1 MIVAPVRPAI
11 RLALLVSLAAGAAIA
26 PDRAWAAEPVVSVWY
41 RGTPAG
47 TPRQS
52 DLGAIRALGFN
63 GIVWPRA
70 NASAESEVT
79 RLAGLVGLKVI
90 VADRPA
96 PITGETA
103 LRPPDRV
110 DIVVT
115 PATSGMI
122 LALAW
127 RAVAHG
133 ARTIAF
139 DSRSPSGAGLEE
151 ADGSLKTWVRT
162 AISLARQLTANANL
176 ANLMRPGP
184 GIIVT
189 PDSAPALD
197 VVFLDGD
204 RSWVVVATN
213 TSAAK
218 VAAAVRLPT
227 GTPYALWVS
236 WLEGPALAMISEPAG
251 PRWMLS
257 MEPQSARVYMIDK
270 VMK

>member
-1 MIVAPVRPAI
+1 MIVAPARLAI
-11 RLALLVSLAAGAAIA
+11 HLALLVALAAGAAIM
-26 PDRAWAAEPVVSVWY
+26 PNRASAAEPVVSVWY

-63 GIVWPRA
+63 GIVWPKA
-70 NASAESEVT
+70 GAASEFEVT
-79 RLAGLVGLKVI
+79 RLAGLVGLKVV
-90 VADRPA
+90 VADRPV
-96 PITGETA
+96 PITAETA

-110 DIVVT
+110 DIVI
-115 PATSGMI
+115 TSETSAMI
-122 LALAW
+122 MALAW

-139 DSRSPSGAGLEE
+139 DSRSPAGAGLEE
-151 ADGSLKTWVRT
+151 ADGSLRTWVRT
-162 AISLARQLTANANL
+162 AISIARQLTANANL

-184 GIIVT
+184 GILVT

-204 RSWVVVATN
+204 RSWVIVATN
-213 TSAAK
+213 TSSAK
-218 VAAAVRLPT
+218 VAATVRLPT

-236 WLEGPALAMISEPAG
+236 WLESPPLAMISEPAG
-251 PRWMLS
+251 PRWVLS
-257 MEPQSARVYMIDK
+257 MEPRSARVYIIDK
-270 VMK
+270 IMK